1 MPPTKNALLRYAAI
15 DTCLQRTGRRWRFT
29 DLHEA
34 VSAAYNDYSGSG
46 NGISIRTLRED
57 LKNMRPG
64 GATGYDA
71 PIVADPELGYYYE
84 KEGFSIFNS
93 PLSVDDLVVLQGA
106 LGALKQLQGLGL
118 SQELAELVER
128 LELRLSYPNKEGGRE
143 VLQFELLAGYQ
154 GQQWLGPLYTA
165 IRDQQAQWLTYQSF
179 QASEPKREVVHPY
192 LLKQYNGRWF
202 LVAQRDGRAGDAS
215 VFALDRIQNLE
226 LAPDRYR
233 ASEHEPTAFFAH
245 LLGVSI
251 LPQAE
256 LQKIR
261 LRFAKTRLP
270 YVLTKPLHSSQE
282 IEQDSEGPV
291 VGLTLIP
298 TRELITLLL
307 SFGADVE
314 VIDPSQLREQLRVE
328 LERALNKYA
337 GES

>member
-15 DTCLQRTGRRWRFT
+15 DTFLQRTGRRWRFV
-29 DLHEA
+29 DLHAA
-34 VSAAYNDYSGSG
+34 VSAAYNDYSGADT
-46 NGISIRTLRED
+46 GISIRTLRED
-57 LKNMRPG
+57 LKNMRAG
-64 GATGYDA
+64 GATGYNA

-106 LGALKQLQGLGL
+106 LSALKQLQGLGL
-118 SQELAELVER
+118 SQDLAELVER

-154 GQQWLGPLYTA
+154 GQRWLGPLYTA

-179 QASEPKREVVHPY
+179 HAPEPQREVVHPY

-233 ASEHEPTAFFAH
+233 ASEHEPSTFFAH

-282 IEQDSEGPV
+282 IEQDSEGPI

-307 SFGADVE
+307 SFGADIE
-314 VIDPSQLREQLRVE
+314 VIDPPQLREKLRVE

>member
-34 VSAAYNDYSGSG
+34 VSAAYNDYSGADT
-46 NGISIRTLRED
+46 GISIRTLRED

-71 PIVADPELGYYYE
+71 PIVADSKLGYYYE
-84 KEGFSIFNS
+84 EEGFSIFNS
-93 PLSVDDLVVLQGA
+93 PLSVDDLIVLQGA

-143 VLQFELLAGYQ
+143 VLQFELLSGYQ
-154 GQQWLGPLYTA
+154 GQQWLGPLYKA

-179 QASEPKREVVHPY
+179 RASEPQREVIHPY

-202 LVAQRDGRAGDAS
+202 LVAQREGRNGDPS
-215 VFALDRIQNLE
+215 VFALDRIQSLA
-226 LAPDRYR
+226 LAPNRYQV
-233 ASEHEPTAFFAH
+233 SEHEPTTFFTH

-261 LRFAKTRLP
+261 LRFAKSRLP

-282 IEQDSEGPV
+282 VEQTNEGPLV
-291 VGLTLIP
+291 CLTLVP
-298 TRELITLLL
+298 TRELLTLLL
-307 SFGADVE
+307 SFGADLE
-314 VIDPSQLREQLRVE
+314 VIEPRKLRVQLRDE
-328 LERALNKYA
+328 LKQALENYT
-337 GES
+337 E